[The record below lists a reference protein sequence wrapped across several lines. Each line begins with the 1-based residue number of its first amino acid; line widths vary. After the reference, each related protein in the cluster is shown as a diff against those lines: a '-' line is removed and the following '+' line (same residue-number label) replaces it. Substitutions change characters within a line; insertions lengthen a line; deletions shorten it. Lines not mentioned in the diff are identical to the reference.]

1 MDQEKRKCEAG
12 DFGWDDCENL
22 AEVKSKIDG
31 EPVWVCKECYEAAAY
46 AKWAHWYRSAA
57 R

>member
-1 MDQEKRKCEAG
+1 MDQDQRKCEAG
-12 DFGWDDCENL
+12 DFGWDDCENP
-22 AEVKSKIDG
+22 ATVKSKIDG

-46 AKWAHWYRSAA
+46 AKWAYWYRSAA